1 MRYFSLIYLSFFS
14 IIISVLSFFNI
25 IYSYYFNLYLNLNC
39 YIYSLLISLLLGFSF
54 IFIKKDNFKV
64 SICPIIEYWI
74 DIEIHQLLEAG
85 GADAGKLELL
95 NTPLQKARSYA
106 EKLFSNNDRELD
118 KELPNFNKNYELA
131 QKSAK
136 LGFAQRKDMPV
147 IDLKDVRLL
156 QIRLSKGSIDISPPY
171 ADNEVPDDPFPQG
184 LDKKIGKKWVTQG
197 LSMFDG
203 DAKDDVVGA
212 KYGKEAVGNLKPIQS
227 QIYFDKSIAKMA
239 KSGVADSKAFQT
251 KKENIYI
258 VSSDNRIIDG
268 HHRFLTSTLIDPRL
282 KVNVLKIDMPIKK
295 LLELTLAYT
304 DAIGN
309 VRNK

>member
-1 MRYFSLIYLSFFS
+1 MKSF
-14 IIISVLSFFNI
+14 L
-25 IYSYYFNLYLNLNC
+25 
-39 YIYSLLISLLLGFSF
+39 
-54 IFIKKDNFKV
+54 
-64 SICPIIEYWI
+64 EHWI
-74 DIEIHQLLEAG
+74 NEQTDQLLEAG
-85 GADAGKLELL
+85 GKAAGKLELL
-95 NTPLQKARSYA
+95 NTNLLKARSYA
-106 EKLFSNNDRELD
+106 EKLFSKNDKELD
-118 KELPNFNKNYELA
+118 KELPNFDKNYVLA

-156 QIRLSKGSIDISPPY
+156 QTRLAKGAIDISPPY
-171 ADNEVPDDPFPQG
+171 AKNDIPDNPFPQG
-184 LDKKIGKKWVTQG
+184 LDVKKGKHWVTHG
-197 LSMFDG
+197 MAMFDG
-203 DAKDDVVGA
+203 DAKDDVVSA
-212 KYGKEAVGNLKPIQS
+212 KFGQESVGNLKPIQA

-239 KSGVADSKAFQT
+239 DVGAEGSKAFQT

-295 LLELTLAYT
+295 LLKLTLAYT

>member
-1 MRYFSLIYLSFFS
+1 MKSFLEHW
-14 IIISVLSFFNI
+14 VNEQT
-25 IYSYYFNLYLNLNC
+25 
-39 YIYSLLISLLLGFSF
+39 
-54 IFIKKDNFKV
+54 D
-64 SICPIIEYWI
+64 
-74 DIEIHQLLEAG
+74 QLLEAG
-85 GADAGKLELL
+85 GKAAGKLELL
-95 NTPLQKARSYA
+95 NTNLLKARSYA
-106 EKLFSNNDRELD
+106 EKLFSKNDKELD
-118 KELPNFNKNYELA
+118 KELPNFDKNYVLA

-156 QIRLSKGSIDISPPY
+156 QTRLAKGAIDMSPPY
-171 ADNEVPDDPFPQG
+171 AKNDIPDNPFPQG
-184 LDKKIGKKWVTQG
+184 LDVKKGKHWVTHG
-197 LSMFDG
+197 MAMFDG
-203 DAKDDVVGA
+203 DAKDDIVSA
-212 KYGKEAVGNLKPIQS
+212 KFGQESVGNLKPIQA
-227 QIYFDKSIAKMA
+227 QIYFDKAIAKMA
-239 KSGVADSKAFQT
+239 DVGAEDSKAFQT

-295 LLELTLAYT
+295 LLKLTLAYT

>member
-1 MRYFSLIYLSFFS
+1 MKSF
-14 IIISVLSFFNI
+14 L
-25 IYSYYFNLYLNLNC
+25 
-39 YIYSLLISLLLGFSF
+39 
-54 IFIKKDNFKV
+54 
-64 SICPIIEYWI
+64 EHWI
-74 DIEIHQLLEAG
+74 NEQTDQLLEAG
-85 GADAGKLELL
+85 GKAAGKLELL
-95 NTPLQKARSYA
+95 NTNLLKARSYA
-106 EKLFSNNDRELD
+106 EKLFSKNDKELD
-118 KELPNFNKNYELA
+118 KELPNFDKNYVLA

-156 QIRLSKGSIDISPPY
+156 QTRLAKGAIDISPPY
-171 ADNEVPDDPFPQG
+171 AKNDIPDNPFPQG
-184 LDKKIGKKWVTQG
+184 LDVKKGKHWVTHG
-197 LSMFDG
+197 MAMFDG
-203 DAKDDVVGA
+203 DAKDDIVSA
-212 KYGKEAVGNLKPIQS
+212 KFGQESVGNLKPIQA
-227 QIYFDKSIAKMA
+227 QIYFDKAIKKMA
-239 KSGVADSKAFQT
+239 DVGMEGSKAFQT

-295 LLELTLAYT
+295 LLKLTLAYT